1 MANPVQ
7 SEHTEDILDNLQYQG
22 SSNDCGPYTTA
33 TVINAMRQQNLVG
46 DELADQMNKPRLR
59 GILPVIRR
67 IPNWATFPWGM
78 VDVFRDFNLQ
88 ARWWLRVP
96 VSYLRPAIDNGH
108 ILMPI
113 IGEWRPKPWAHVMTL
128 VAWDPDKGWGFAN
141 TQFSH
146 RNISWRPDEDFQEKW
161 NRYARL
167 LVEIEKP

>member
-1 MANPVQ
+1 MVNPLQ
-7 SEHTEDILDNLQYQG
+7 SEYTKVILDNLQYQG

-33 TVINAMRQQNLVG
+33 TVVNAMREQDLVG
-46 DELADQMNKPRLR
+46 DDLAEEMNKPRLR
-59 GILPVIRR
+59 GIFPIIRR

-78 VDVFRDFNLQ
+78 VDVFRDYDLQ
-88 ARWWLRVP
+88 ARWWFRVP
-96 VSYLRPAIDNGH
+96 VSYLRPAISNGH

-146 RNISWRPDEDFQEKW
+146 HNISWRSDEDFQEKW
-161 NRYARL
+161 NQYGRL